1 MPQEIKL
8 TPIAHIRSDFS
19 GKFGVPRQSGL
30 VEALESRVVF
40 EPEFRDANALR
51 GIEQFSHLWLI
62 WHFSESAE
70 AGWSPT
76 VRPPKLGGNARLGVF
91 ATRSP
96 FRPNPIGLSCV
107 RLIGVERDPQLG
119 PVLRVAGADM
129 VDGTPI
135 LDVKPYVP
143 YADARPDASPGYTAR
158 TRQLS
163 LRVEFPEELLA
174 CVPES
179 KRAALTGAL
188 AQDPRPGY
196 QDDPGRVY
204 GLAFAGLEV
213 RFRVEG
219 EVLKVLE
226 VRGT

>member
-1 MPQEIKL
+1 MEQELKL
-8 TPIAHIRSDFS
+8 RIVARLRGDFS
-19 GKFGVPRQSGL
+19 SKFGVPRQSGL
-30 VEALESRVVF
+30 VEEVESRIVF
-40 EPEFRDANALR
+40 EPGYRDANMLR

-62 WHFSESAE
+62 WYFSESAE

-143 YADARPDASPGYTAR
+143 YADARPDANPGYTAR

-163 LRVEFPEELLA
+163 LRVDFPEELLA

-204 GLAFAGLEV
+204 GLPFAGLEV

-219 EVLKVLE
+219 EALRVIE

>member
-1 MPQEIKL
+1 MQDIKL

-19 GKFGVPRQSGL
+19 AKFGVPRQSGL
-30 VEALESRVVF
+30 VEEIESRIIF
-40 EPEFRDANALR
+40 EPELRDINALR

-62 WHFSESAE
+62 WYFSESAA

-76 VRPPKLGGNARLGVF
+76 VRPPKLGGNLRLGVF

-107 RLIGVERDPQLG
+107 RLLGVERDPQLG

-135 LDVKPYVP
+135 LDLKPYVP
-143 YADARPDASPGYTAR
+143 YADARPDANPGYTAKTQQSR
-158 TRQLS
+158 
-163 LRVEFPEELLA
+163 LRVDFPPELLA
-174 CVPES
+174 CVPEA
-179 KRAALTGAL
+179 KRAALNGAL

-196 QDDPGRVY
+196 QDDPGRTY

-219 EVLKVLE
+219 DTLRVLE
-226 VRGT
+226 VRGM